1 MNRRVQIIVCLL
13 LTQVLQPQSALAFPV
28 IDAANLQQNI
38 IQVKHL
44 LEEINTLKQ
53 QVKTAKS
60 QLNSINGIR
69 HMSGVIDSV
78 YDMSVKVD
86 PNLTLKQN
94 GLHDSEWL
102 KLGGDVAGLYDQVNR
117 YRGRW
122 FGQTQVS
129 LQQTQARYNQL
140 MQLIRKIDNAPQQ
153 KDIEDLQARIN
164 AEGVMLE
171 NEQAKLQLLNAQA
184 EASNALTQQR
194 ITQMAIESAGEL
206 HPIQINY

>member
-1 MNRRVQIIVCLL
+1 MKYIAISSFLL
-13 LTQVLQPQSALAFPV
+13 LLSAYAQAFPV

-38 IQVKHL
+38 LQVKHM

-69 HMSGVIDSV
+69 GMSNVIDSV
-78 YDMSVKVD
+78 YDVTVKVD
-86 PNLTLKQN
+86 PNLTLKQQ
-94 GLHDSEWL
+94 GLRDSQWL
-102 KLGGDVAGLYDQVNR
+102 QLGGDVAGLYDDVNR

-122 FGQTQVS
+122 FGQTQAS
-129 LQQTQARYNQL
+129 LQQTQARYQQL
-140 MQLIRKIDNAPQQ
+140 MRLIQKINQAPQQ
-153 KDIEDLQARIN
+153 KDIEDLQTRIN
-164 AEGVMLE
+164 AEGVMLQ

-184 EASNALTQQR
+184 QASEALTQQK

-206 HPIQINY
+206 RPIDWN